1 MKKTIPALLCLLC
14 ALAAGTAAFFGC
26 TGGGD
31 NPGGDS
37 GDNTGGG
44 TENSYSITATDGEG
58 YNVEVDKTSAEFG
71 ETVTVTVEVTDHDK
85 YVDSVRANS
94 DTLGQNS
101 DGTYTAIITAD
112 TTITVELADYEEVT
126 SDGGVIWNSN
136 NPETIIAGSN
146 NGWYWDEDSNM
157 VYAWTFDV
165 IVNWNLVSMMN
176 DRETWLTSS
185 DQSVI
190 PDDAISYE
198 INKVSDGN
206 SIAGFDVHIDPE
218 KISEG
223 HTWLT
228 MSFHGGNGTSPDGT
242 ICIKI
247 TVADRIELETM
258 KETVI
263 IDYNGFAEEGDDV
276 IVRFFDED
284 YAEGSYIDGEP
295 AESYTEFKVKVDGDG
310 KNTFELD
317 YVKGHSYSISIYKST
332 EWYDGYL
339 DTQEKQENVLM
350 IDDSEEI
357 FGGGSL
363 DTGFNQYVDGKLSL
377 VTEGLTVELVVEE
390 TFYDRNN

>member
-1 MKKTIPALLCLLC
+1 MLW
-14 ALAAGTAAFFGC
+14 
-26 TGGGD
+26 
-31 NPGGDS
+31 
-37 GDNTGGG
+37 DNTGGG
-44 TENSYSITATDGEG
+44 TENSYSITTTDGEG
-58 YNVEVDKTSAEFG
+58 YNIEVDKTSAEFG

-176 DRETWLTSS
+176 DRETRLTSS

-263 IDYNGFAEEGDDV
+263 IDYNGFAKEGDDV

-295 AESYTEFKVKVDGDG
+295 AESYTEFKVKADGDG

>member
-58 YNVEVDKTSAEFG
+58 YNIEVDKTSAEFG

-228 MSFHGGNGTSPDGT
+228 MSFHGGQ
-242 ICIKI
+242 
-247 TVADRIELETM
+247 RH
-258 KETVI
+258 
-263 IDYNGFAEEGDDV
+263 FA
-276 IVRFFDED
+276 RRHH
-284 YAEGSYIDGEP
+284 
-295 AESYTEFKVKVDGDG
+295 
-310 KNTFELD
+310 L
-317 YVKGHSYSISIYKST
+317 H
-332 EWYDGYL
+332 
-339 DTQEKQENVLM
+339 
-350 IDDSEEI
+350 
-357 FGGGSL
+357 
-363 DTGFNQYVDGKLSL
+363 
-377 VTEGLTVELVVEE
+377 
-390 TFYDRNN
+390 